1 MVRIALST
9 LAARKSGMLGAFAA
23 AALAVVLVVSC
34 GILLDSSLRAPIR
47 VQRLADAGV
56 VVQSHTTFSGGG
68 TVGIS
73 LPERVRLPVTTA
85 ARVRNVRGVQQ
96 AIADRSF
103 DARIGDRTGRVVTGP
118 GGLPVIGHGWASA
131 ALTPFTLTRGR
142 APHSPSEI
150 VLADDFAAHAA
161 ISLGRRLPIATA
173 TARGRFTVVG
183 IARASNRRL
192 PARETPVFFRDDTAA
207 RLSGSG
213 GQADLVGVILERG
226 ADASIVAARIR
237 SVLGGQGLR
246 VLTGAQRGEAESP
259 DDALSREDT
268 VAGLTVFALLAAFVA
283 LFVVASTFA
292 LSVQQRHREL
302 ALFRAIGCTPRQV
315 RRMVAGEALLVAIA
329 ATVVAAPIAVL
340 AAWLELGPF
349 TRAGMV
355 PEGLHLAIGWLPFVA
370 GLGIAILTT
379 QIAAFASARRAARI
393 RPTDALREA
402 SVQRRPLTLLRGLA
416 GLAALAGGIA
426 VVTASGGGSEDSAPA
441 ATMVW
446 MIAVA
451 LLGPLLAL
459 PFVWLIGLP
468 LARLSRGPGLLARAN
483 ARANLRRVASMATP
497 MVLAVSLVATVFFG
511 KAMLQQQATSQTAD
525 RTTANLVLSAPSAA
539 GLSPGLDAAVRRVPG
554 IRQASGMLATSVVVA
569 ADGANLRAFPA
580 RGVDAASLTGVVD
593 LGIASGSLNDL
604 HGNALAVGTDG
615 ATRFGWH
622 LGDRVRLWLG
632 DGTPVTLRV
641 AATFTRPLGFAEIVL
656 PRALVAGHVTHPL
669 DDAVFVT
676 SEPAARRASVITR
689 LEAFAHKYPGLEV
702 STRAQ
707 YERQLAS
714 AARHQDSEAYAL
726 LGLIAAFC
734 ALALVN
740 AIVMSTAER
749 RREFA
754 LLRLIGA
761 GRQQIWTMIRA
772 ETLITAAFA
781 AAMGTL
787 VALPGLAVL
796 SNDLTG
802 SPFPSVPLW
811 LYGCLIAAYVL
822 LGFAATVLPTRLA
835 LRSEPVTAMTAR

>member
-1 MVRIALST
+1 M
-9 LAARKSGMLGAFAA
+9 
-23 AALAVVLVVSC
+23 
-34 GILLDSSLRAPIR
+34 
-47 VQRLADAGV
+47 
-56 VVQSHTTFSGGG
+56 
-68 TVGIS
+68 
-73 LPERVRLPVTTA
+73 
-85 ARVRNVRGVQQ
+85 
-96 AIADRSF
+96 
-103 DARIGDRTGRVVTGP
+103 
-118 GGLPVIGHGWASA
+118 
-131 ALTPFTLTRGR
+131 
-142 APHSPSEI
+142 
-150 VLADDFAAHAA
+150 
-161 ISLGRRLPIATA
+161 
-173 TARGRFTVVG
+173 
-183 IARASNRRL
+183 
-192 PARETPVFFRDDTAA
+192 
-207 RLSGSG
+207 
-213 GQADLVGVILERG
+213 
-226 ADASIVAARIR
+226 
-237 SVLGGQGLR
+237 
-246 VLTGAQRGEAESP
+246 
-259 DDALSREDT
+259 
-268 VAGLTVFALLAAFVA
+268 
-283 LFVVASTFA
+283 
-292 LSVQQRHREL
+292 
-302 ALFRAIGCTPRQV
+302 
-315 RRMVAGEALLVAIA
+315 
-329 ATVVAAPIAVL
+329 
-340 AAWLELGPF
+340 
-349 TRAGMV
+349 
-355 PEGLHLAIGWLPFVA
+355 
-370 GLGIAILTT
+370 
-379 QIAAFASARRAARI
+379 
-393 RPTDALREA
+393 
-402 SVQRRPLTLLRGLA
+402 
-416 GLAALAGGIA
+416 
-426 VVTASGGGSEDSAPA
+426 
-441 ATMVW
+441 
-446 MIAVA
+446 
-451 LLGPLLAL
+451 
-459 PFVWLIGLP
+459 
-468 LARLSRGPGLLARAN
+468 
-483 ARANLRRVASMATP
+483 
-497 MVLAVSLVATVFFG
+497 
-511 KAMLQQQATSQTAD
+511 
-525 RTTANLVLSAPSAA
+525 
-539 GLSPGLDAAVRRVPG
+539 PG
-554 IRQASGMLATSVVVA
+554 IRQASGTLATSVVVA

-593 LGIASGSLNDL
+593 LGIASGSLSDL

-632 DGTPVTLRV
+632 DGTPVKLRV

-676 SEPAARRASVITR
+676 SEPSARRASVITR

-749 RREFA
+749 SREFA

-761 GRQQIWTMIRA
+761 GRKQIWTMIRA

>member
-1 MVRIALST
+1 MLRIALST
-9 LAARKSGMLGAFAA
+9 LAGRKSGMLGAFAA
-23 AALAVVLVVSC
+23 VALAVVLVVSC

-56 VVQSHTTFSGGG
+56 VVQSHTTFSGDG

-85 ARVRNVRGVQQ
+85 ATMRDVRGVRQ

-103 DARIGDRTGRVVTGP
+103 DARIADRTGRVVTGAR
-118 GGLPVIGHGWASA
+118 GLQVIGHGWASA

-161 ISLGRRLPIATA
+161 ISLGRQLPIATA

-183 IARASNRRL
+183 IVSAPNRRL
-192 PARETPVFFRDDTAA
+192 AARETPVFFRDDTAA

-213 GQADLVGVILERG
+213 GEADLVGVILERG

-259 DDALSREDT
+259 EDALSREDT

-379 QIAAFASARRAARI
+379 QIAAFASARRASRI

-446 MIAVA
+446 MVAVA

-459 PFVWLIGLP
+459 PFVGLIGLP
-468 LARLSRGPGLLARAN
+468 LSRLSRGPGLVARAS
-483 ARANLRRVASMATP
+483 ASANLRRVASMATP

-511 KAMLQQQATSQTAD
+511 KAMLQQEATSQTAD
-525 RTTANLVLSAPSAA
+525 RTTANLVLGAPSAA
-539 GLSPGLDAAVRRVPG
+539 GLSPGLDAAIRRVPG
-554 IRQASGMLATSVVVA
+554 IRQASGTLATSVVVA

-593 LGIASGSLNDL
+593 LGIASGSLSDL
-604 HGNALAVGTDG
+604 HGSALAVGTDG

-676 SEPAARRASVITR
+676 TEPAAPRASVITR
-689 LEAFAHKYPGLEV
+689 LQAFAHTYPGLEV

-707 YERQLAS
+707 YERELAS

>member
-1 MVRIALST
+1 M
-9 LAARKSGMLGAFAA
+9 
-23 AALAVVLVVSC
+23 
-34 GILLDSSLRAPIR
+34 
-47 VQRLADAGV
+47 
-56 VVQSHTTFSGGG
+56 
-68 TVGIS
+68 
-73 LPERVRLPVTTA
+73 
-85 ARVRNVRGVQQ
+85 
-96 AIADRSF
+96 
-103 DARIGDRTGRVVTGP
+103 
-118 GGLPVIGHGWASA
+118 
-131 ALTPFTLTRGR
+131 
-142 APHSPSEI
+142 
-150 VLADDFAAHAA
+150 
-161 ISLGRRLPIATA
+161 
-173 TARGRFTVVG
+173 
-183 IARASNRRL
+183 
-192 PARETPVFFRDDTAA
+192 
-207 RLSGSG
+207 
-213 GQADLVGVILERG
+213 
-226 ADASIVAARIR
+226 
-237 SVLGGQGLR
+237 
-246 VLTGAQRGEAESP
+246 
-259 DDALSREDT
+259 
-268 VAGLTVFALLAAFVA
+268 AGLTVFALLAAFVA

-370 GLGIAILTT
+370 GLGIAIVTT

-446 MIAVA
+446 MVAVA

-468 LARLSRGPGLLARAN
+468 LAGLSRGPGLLARAN
-483 ARANLRRVASMATP
+483 ARANLRRVASVATP

-511 KAMLQQQATSQTAD
+511 KAMLQQQATRQTAD

-539 GLSPGLDAAVRRVPG
+539 GLSPGLDAAVRQVPG
-554 IRQASGMLATSVVVA
+554 IRQASGTLATSVIVA

-593 LGIASGSLNDL
+593 LGVASGSLSDL

-676 SEPAARRASVITR
+676 SAPAARRASVITR
-689 LEAFAHKYPGLEV
+689 LEAFAHRYPGLEV

-707 YERQLAS
+707 YRRQLAS
-714 AARHQDSEAYAL
+714 AAAPSRLRGVRAAGPDRSVLRTGARQRHRHVHRRAESRVRAAPPHRCGATADLDDDPRRDADHRCLRSGDGHARGAPRPRRPQQRPDRIAVPVRATLAL
-726 LGLIAAFC
+726 WLPDRRLRAARLRRHGAADQARTAIRARHGNDRPLIA
-734 ALALVN
+734 
-740 AIVMSTAER
+740 R
-749 RREFA
+749 R
-754 LLRLIGA
+754 
-761 GRQQIWTMIRA
+761 
-772 ETLITAAFA
+772 
-781 AAMGTL
+781 
-787 VALPGLAVL
+787 
-796 SNDLTG
+796 
-802 SPFPSVPLW
+802 
-811 LYGCLIAAYVL
+811 
-822 LGFAATVLPTRLA
+822 A
-835 LRSEPVTAMTAR
+835 LRDRDRSRTGRPDSTCLAASKETHHP